1 MLFIEEVLCVWKE
14 MQNQNKG
21 NCSRGREGSTEWE
34 MKWLLAVLGYQ
45 LRAFHW

>member
-21 NCSRGREGSTEWE
+21 NCSWGGREVQSG
-34 MKWLLAVLGYQ
+34 
-45 LRAFHW
+45 R